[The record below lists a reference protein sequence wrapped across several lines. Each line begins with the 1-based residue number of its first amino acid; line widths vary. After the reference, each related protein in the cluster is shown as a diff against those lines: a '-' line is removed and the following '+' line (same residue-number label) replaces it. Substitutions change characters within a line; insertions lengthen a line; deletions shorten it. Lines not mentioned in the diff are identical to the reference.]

1 MHGGLRSGSEIPDPE
16 YGEHFRVYRA
26 LSHPLCVFSHRHDV
40 DFVIFG
46 KVPGGD
52 GELRT
57 GYGFGSSLVRPP
69 KKKAR
74 PKLLRLIV
82 RDVDGEGLNRDSLV
96 FSLIKDADAGGE
108 EDSEDDSDPNLSDDS
123 DGDGGC
129 GGRKRKAGHKKKKG
143 RTQEAQTDAQRSKAR
158 RDRAKRQRDAEEAR
172 KRAKNAA
179 ANRKHR
185 EENPET
191 YKKREEDRKSKREE
205 KKRKNEEAEEN
216 TGTKRRRK

>member
-74 PKLLRLIV
+74 PKQNP
-82 RDVDGEGLNRDSLV
+82 VDKSFEQQREACIELDSLNGDS
-96 FSLIKDADAGGE
+96 FNLFADG
-108 EDSEDDSDPNLSDDS
+108 S
-123 DGDGGC
+123 
-129 GGRKRKAGHKKKKG
+129 
-143 RTQEAQTDAQRSKAR
+143 
-158 RDRAKRQRDAEEAR
+158 
-172 KRAKNAA
+172 
-179 ANRKHR
+179 
-185 EENPET
+185 
-191 YKKREEDRKSKREE
+191 YKYSWMCEKSWDLKE
-205 KKRKNEEAEEN
+205 
-216 TGTKRRRK
+216 